1 MNCSFNFKLLFS
13 VQFYLQ
19 YLKTLQLAEE
29 LKKENEFKERECAD
43 QIALEIQKVK
53 VVLFLDVLSSNKGS
67 FLSIA
72 RLKLN

>member
-1 MNCSFNFKLLFS
+1 ML
-13 VQFYLQ
+13 FYLQ

-53 VVLFLDVLSSNKGS
+53 VVLILDILSSNK
-67 FLSIA
+67 
-72 RLKLN
+72 